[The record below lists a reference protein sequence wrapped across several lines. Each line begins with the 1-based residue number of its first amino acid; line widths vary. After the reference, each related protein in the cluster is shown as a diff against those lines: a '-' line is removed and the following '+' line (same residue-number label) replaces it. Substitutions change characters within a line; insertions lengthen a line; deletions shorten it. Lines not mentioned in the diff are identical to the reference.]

1 MKLGIGEIALG
12 LGALYLLSRNGT
24 SVPSMTQQDY
34 KFLESSQ
41 AKQLA
46 KIMAE
51 DETEWFYT
59 SQGNT
64 PRSAEETAVLLAKLK
79 TRYVDNLELGQLNVP
94 TDVLSNALLALL
106 DMEDVS
112 VRTATLDTFV
122 SLFNTW
128 NILFTNACVALGTS
142 LAQILEQSGAAI
154 NNANECT
161 EWTWVKNQELTNEQS
176 STAYAS
182 VRKTGSSFRVG
193 LGILGS
199 GGRQT
204 TFSETM
210 QSSVLKE
217 GSKITFVPHC
227 TATQLNIAAVESV
240 LIAQAM
246 AIKPLYAPVQAVI
259 NMQPTLKLK

>member
-12 LGALYLLSRNGT
+12 LGVLFLLSRNET

-46 KIMAE
+46 RIMAE
-51 DETEWFYT
+51 DKTEWFYT

-94 TDVLSNALLALL
+94 SDILSNALLTLL
-106 DMEDVS
+106 DMENVS
-112 VRTATLDTFV
+112 VRTATLDMFV

-128 NILFTNACVALGTS
+128 NLLFTNACVALGTS
-142 LAQILEQSGAAI
+142 LAQILEKSGAAI

-161 EWTWVKNQELTNEQS
+161 KWTWVKNQELTNEQS
-176 STAYAS
+176 STSYAS
-182 VRKTGSSFRVG
+182 VSKTGSSFKVG

-199 GGRQT
+199 GGKQT

-217 GSKITFVPHC
+217 GSKITFVPRC
-227 TATQLNIAAVESV
+227 
-240 LIAQAM
+240 
-246 AIKPLYAPVQAVI
+246 
-259 NMQPTLKLK
+259 

>member
-1 MKLGIGEIALG
+1 MKIGIGEIVLG
-12 LGALYLLSRNGT
+12 LGALYLLSRNEA
-24 SVPSMTQQDY
+24 SAPSMTQRDY
-34 KFLESSQ
+34 EFLQSNQ

-64 PRSAEETAVLLAKLK
+64 PRSAEETAKLLAKLK

-94 TDVLSNALLALL
+94 NEVLSNALLALL

-142 LAQILEQSGAAI
+142 LAQILEKSGAAI

-161 EWTWVKNQELTNEQS
+161 EWTWVKDQELTNEQS
-176 STAYAS
+176 STSYAS
-182 VRKTGSSFRVG
+182 VSKTGSSVKIG

-199 GGRQT
+199 KGKQT
-204 TFSETM
+204 TFTETM